1 MAVAIQ
7 TLCDLCGLPARAPL
21 AAEIGDRAHTFCC
34 AGCRQVYQ
42 ILVESDQ
49 IGAGQDPT
57 QTTLYQQCLQMGLIA
72 RPEEEPGTGSAGL
85 IGSESRSATEEQT
98 PSALSPTPEGFS
110 LNSSPAL
117 SVPGGNGAG
126 DTLDTTREAAFQ
138 VGGLWCASCAWL
150 IEHALGQI
158 KGVER
163 CRVYFASDLV
173 KVAYKPARVAP
184 EALAATIR
192 KLGYSAEPYSADGAN
207 TGSPQAQARRGLFVR
222 AVVAIVFAVNA
233 GMFQL
238 PFYADFFARQGLSA
252 EAMRWL
258 PRIELALSLPVLV
271 AGWPIFAKA
280 FGALRRGGAIMETLI
295 ALGVAVSFAY
305 SAWVVAHGGVHVYFD
320 TADMLVALVLLG
332 KHVEA
337 GARHD
342 ATGAIALLYGLLPK
356 KALVRAAD
364 GREVLVALG
373 KLGVGDRMVVRPGER
388 IPSDGRVAEGA
399 SLVDESLLS
408 GEARPVAKR
417 VGDEVTGGT
426 VATDAPLVVE
436 VTRTGAE
443 TTLAQMI
450 ALVEEALA
458 AKSPV
463 EQWADGISRRFVP
476 AIIALALL
484 TALTLALMGRAPAD
498 ILVRAVTVLVIAC
511 PCALGLA
518 TPLAITSGVG
528 AAAARGILIGNT
540 DILQVLPR
548 VRHLLLDKTGTLTE
562 GRFAVRAFTG
572 SLEDLA
578 ALAALEDAS
587 EHPLARALVA
597 HARGLGLAALP
608 AADFARHEGLGIT
621 GTVDGQPWFIGN
633 RALCAAQNALIPAVL
648 EERATAAEQQ
658 AQTALFYGTAAPGPL
673 REAPTPGP
681 SPVGTGEGSR
691 SGNSPLSFSDS
702 PLPLAG
708 EGLGVGIPGTVR
720 GLVTLGD
727 ALRPGASEAV
737 RALQAA
743 GLTLEVISGDAE
755 ATTQAVARAVGLDHA
770 TAQMRPTDKIARVRE
785 TQESPLAPNPG
796 RTRQSGNSSGFFSV
810 SPRIGGGGGNIV
822 AMAGDGINDAPALAQ
837 ADVGIAF
844 GSGTE
849 IARRAADI
857 TLIGDDLG
865 RLADLF
871 TLARRTARVIRQ
883 NLFWACL
890 YNAVC
895 IPLAVVGLIKNP
907 IFAAAAMLVSS
918 LSVVLN
924 TKRLRRQLA
933 RTE

>member
-1 MAVAIQ
+1 MAVALQ
-7 TLCDLCGLPARAPL
+7 TVCDLCGLPAHAPL
-21 AAEIGDRAHTFCC
+21 AARIGDRAHTFCC

-42 ILVESDQ
+42 ILIESDQ

-72 RPEEEPGTGSAGL
+72 RPEEPGTGSAGL
-85 IGSESRSATEEQT
+85 LGSEN
-98 PSALSPTPEGFS
+98 PSGVEDRVNGSSSSVAERLSFG
-110 LNSSPAL
+110 SSPAL
-117 SVPGGNGAG
+117 PVPGA

-138 VGGLWCASCAWL
+138 VGGMWCASCAWL
-150 IEHALGQI
+150 IERAVGRM
-158 KGVER
+158 KGVAR

-173 KVAYKPARVAP
+173 KVAYKPARVGP

-192 KLGYSAEPYSADGAN
+192 KLGYSAEPYSGDGAN
-207 TGSPQAQARRGLFVR
+207 TDSPQAKARKGLFTR
-222 AVVAIVFAVNA
+222 AVVAIAFAVNA

-252 EAMRWL
+252 EAIRWL
-258 PRIELALSLPVLV
+258 PRIEFFLSIPVLL
-271 AGWPIFAKA
+271 AGGPIFAKA
-280 FGALRRGGAIMETLI
+280 WGAARRGGAVMETLI
-295 ALGVAVSFAY
+295 ALGVTVSFGW

-320 TADMLVALVLLG
+320 TADMLIALVLIG
-332 KHVEA
+332 KHIEA

-356 KALVRAAD
+356 KALVRAED

-373 KLGVGDRMVVRPGER
+373 KLGVGDRVVVRPGER

-417 VGDEVTGGT
+417 AGDEVTGGT
-426 VATDAPLVVE
+426 VATDAPLVVQ

-463 EQWADGISRRFVP
+463 EQWADRISRRFVP
-476 AIIALALL
+476 AIITLAAL
-484 TALTLALMGRAPAD
+484 TALTLLLTGHSAAD
-498 ILVRAVTVLVIAC
+498 TVVRAVTVLVIAC

-518 TPLAITSGVG
+518 TPLAVTSGVG

-540 DILQVLPR
+540 DILQALQR
-548 VRHLLLDKTGTLTE
+548 VRRLLLDKTGTLTE

-572 SLEDLA
+572 SPDDLA
-578 ALAALEDAS
+578 VLAALEDAS

-597 HARGLGLAALP
+597 HARGLGLAFLP
-608 AADFARHEGLGIT
+608 AADFARREGQGIT
-621 GTVDGQPWFIGN
+621 GTVDGQAWFIGN
-633 RALCAAQNALIPAVL
+633 RALCAALAAPIPAAL
-648 EERATAAEQQ
+648 ESQATDAERL
-658 AQTALFYGTAAPGPL
+658 AQTALFYGM
-673 REAPTPGP
+673 
-681 SPVGTGEGSR
+681 
-691 SGNSPLSFSDS
+691 GNTL
-702 PLPLAG
+702 
-708 EGLGVGIPGTVR
+708 R
-720 GLVTLGD
+720 GLVALGD
-727 ALRPGASEAV
+727 ALRPGAREAV
-737 RALQAA
+737 IALEAA
-743 GLTLEVISGDAE
+743 GLTLEVVSGDAD
-755 ATTQAVARAVGLDHA
+755 ATTQAVARAVGLDRA
-770 TAQMRPTDKIARVRE
+770 TAQMRPTDKVARVRE
-785 TQESPLAPNPG
+785 VQGSPPAPN
-796 RTRQSGNSSGFFSV
+796 SGGVRRRGVVFSG
-810 SPRIGGGGGNIV
+810 SPIIGSGGGNIV

-857 TLIGDDLG
+857 TLVGDDLG

-895 IPLAVVGLIKNP
+895 IPLAVAGLIKNP
-907 IFAAAAMLVSS
+907 IFAAGAMLVSS

>member
-1 MAVAIQ
+1 MAVALSNHPS
-7 TLCDLCGLPARAPL
+7 TGVLCDLCGLPAHAPL
-21 AAEIGDRAHTFCC
+21 TAQIGDRAHTFCC

-42 ILVESDQ
+42 ILIESDQ

-72 RPEEEPGTGSAGL
+72 RPEEA
-85 IGSESRSATEEQT
+85 
-98 PSALSPTPEGFS
+98 PTPVP
-110 LNSSPAL
+110 SP
-117 SVPGGNGAG
+117 VPTGVGAIQG
-126 DTLDTTREAAFQ
+126 DTLDTTREVAFQ

-150 IEHALGQI
+150 IEHAVGQV

-173 KVAYKPARVAP
+173 KVAYKPARVGP

-192 KLGYSAEPYSADGAN
+192 KLGYSAEPYSGDGAN
-207 TGSPQAQARRGLFVR
+207 ADSPQAKARRGLFIR

-238 PFYADFFARQGLSA
+238 PFYHDFFTRQGLPA
-252 EAMRWL
+252 EAVQRL
-258 PRIELALSLPVLV
+258 PRIEFFMSLPVLF
-271 AGWPIFAKA
+271 AGGPIFAKA
-280 FGALRRGGAIMETLI
+280 WGAARRGGAIMETLI
-295 ALGVAVSFAY
+295 ALGVTVSFGW

-320 TADMLVALVLLG
+320 TADMLIALVLLG
-332 KHVEA
+332 KHIEA

-342 ATGAIALLYGLLPK
+342 ATGAISLLYGLLPK
-356 KALVRAAD
+356 KALVRASD

-373 KLGVGDRMVVRPGER
+373 KLGVGDRVVVRPGER
-388 IPSDGRVAEGA
+388 IPSDGHVAEGA

-408 GEARPVAKR
+408 GEARPVPKR
-417 VGDEVTGGT
+417 LGDEVTGGT

-463 EQWADGISRRFVP
+463 EQWADRISRRFVP
-476 AIIALALL
+476 AIITLAAL
-484 TALTLALMGRAPAD
+484 TALTLLLTGHSAAD
-498 ILVRAVTVLVIAC
+498 TIVRAVTILVIAC

-562 GRFAVRAFTG
+562 GRFAVRSFTG
-572 SLEDLA
+572 SSDDLA

-597 HARGLGLAALP
+597 HARDQGLAFLP
-608 AADFARHEGLGIT
+608 VGDFARHEGQGLT
-621 GTVDGQPWFIGN
+621 GTVDDQAWFIGN
-633 RALCAAQNALIPAVL
+633 RALCAALAAPIPPTL
-648 EERATAAEQQ
+648 EEQAQTAERL
-658 AQTALFYGTAAPGPL
+658 AQTALFYGIFTPL
-673 REAPTPGP
+673 
-681 SPVGTGEGSR
+681 SPVGEGSP
-691 SGNSPLSFSDS
+691 SA
-702 PLPLAG
+702 AG
-708 EGLGVGIPGTVR
+708 GGVR

-727 ALRPGASEAV
+727 ALRPGAREAA
-737 RALQAA
+737 RDLQAA
-743 GLTLEVISGDAE
+743 GLTLEVISGDAD
-755 ATTQAVARAVGLDHA
+755 ATTQAIARTAGLNHA
-770 TAQMRPTDKIARVRE
+770 TAQMRPTDKVARVRE
-785 TQESPLAPNPG
+785 TQ
-796 RTRQSGNSSGFFSV
+796 
-810 SPRIGGGGGNIV
+810 GGGQVV
-822 AMAGDGINDAPALAQ
+822 AMTGDGINDAPALAQ

-857 TLIGDDLG
+857 TLVGDDLG

-895 IPLAVVGLIKNP
+895 IPLAVVGLIRNP
-907 IFAAAAMLVSS
+907 IFAAGAMLVSS

-933 RTE
+933 RTD

>member
-1 MAVAIQ
+1 MAVALSNPRQ
-7 TLCDLCGLPARAPL
+7 TKTLCDLCGLPAPVPL
-21 AAEIGDRAHTFCC
+21 SAEIGGQSHTFCC
-34 AGCRQVYQ
+34 SGCRQVYQ
-42 ILVESDQ
+42 ILIESDQ

-72 RPEEEPGTGSAGL
+72 RLEEA
-85 IGSESRSATEEQT
+85 
-98 PSALSPTPEGFS
+98 PTPRPSPSDSSSDSPLPLAGEGW
-110 LNSSPAL
+110 
-117 SVPGGNGAG
+117 GAG
-126 DTLDTTREAAFQ
+126 AIQPDTLDTTREAAFQ

-150 IEHALGQI
+150 IEHAVGQI

-192 KLGYSAEPYSADGAN
+192 KLGYTAEPYSGDGAN
-207 TGSPQAQARRGLFVR
+207 ADSPQAKARKALLTR
-222 AVVAIVFAVNA
+222 AVIASVFAVNA

-238 PFYADFFARQGLSA
+238 PFYADFFARQGLPA
-252 EAMRWL
+252 EAIQRL
-258 PRIELALSLPVLV
+258 PRIEFFMSLPVLI

-280 FGALRRGGAIMETLI
+280 WAAARRGGAIMETLI
-295 ALGVAVSFAY
+295 ALGVTVSFAY

-320 TADMLVALVLLG
+320 TADMLIALVLIG
-332 KHVEA
+332 KHIEA

-342 ATGAIALLYGLLPK
+342 ASGAISLLYGLLPK

-364 GREVLVALG
+364 GREALVALG
-373 KLGVGDRMVVRPGER
+373 KLGLGDRLVVRPGER
-388 IPSDGRVAEGA
+388 IPSDGRVIEGA

-408 GEARPVAKR
+408 GEARPIAKK

-436 VTRTGAE
+436 VTRIGGE

-463 EQWADGISRRFVP
+463 EQWADRISRRFVP
-476 AIIALALL
+476 AIVALAVL
-484 TALTLALMGRAPAD
+484 TALTLLLTGHSASD
-498 ILVRAVTVLVIAC
+498 TIVRAVTVLVIAC

-518 TPLAITSGVG
+518 TPLAVTSGVG
-528 AAAARGILIGNT
+528 VAASRGILIGNT

-562 GRFAVRAFTG
+562 GRFAVRSFTG
-572 SLEDLA
+572 STADMA

-597 HARGLGLAALP
+597 HTRGLGLAFLP
-608 AADFARHEGLGIT
+608 VADFARHEGQGIT

-633 RALCAAQNALIPAVL
+633 RALCAALTAPVPPEL
-648 EERATAAEQQ
+648 EAQAQDAERQ
-658 AQTALFYGTAAPGPL
+658 AQTALFYGMSGAA
-673 REAPTPGP
+673 
-681 SPVGTGEGSR
+681 GSV
-691 SGNSPLSFSDS
+691 L
-702 PLPLAG
+702 
-708 EGLGVGIPGTVR
+708 

-727 ALRPGASEAV
+727 ALRPGARQAV
-737 RALQAA
+737 QDLQAA

-755 ATTQAVARAVGLDHA
+755 ATTQAVARAVGLAHA
-770 TAQMRPTDKIARVRE
+770 TAQMRPTDKIARVRAAQA
-785 TQESPLAPNPG
+785 TQ
-796 RTRQSGNSSGFFSV
+796 
-810 SPRIGGGGGNIV
+810 IV

-837 ADVGIAF
+837 ANVGIAF

-871 TLARRTARVIRQ
+871 ILARRTADVIRQ

-895 IPLAVVGLIKNP
+895 IPLAVLGVIRNP
-907 IFAAAAMLVSS
+907 IFAAGAMLISS

-933 RTE
+933 RPE

>member
-1 MAVAIQ
+1 MAVALSNPRQ
-7 TLCDLCGLPARAPL
+7 TKTLCDLCGLPAPVPL
-21 AAEIGDRAHTFCC
+21 SAEIGGQSHTFCC
-34 AGCRQVYQ
+34 SGCRQVYQ
-42 ILVESDQ
+42 ILIESDQ

-72 RPEEEPGTGSAGL
+72 RLEEA
-85 IGSESRSATEEQT
+85 
-98 PSALSPTPEGFS
+98 PTPRPS
-110 LNSSPAL
+110 PSNSSSDSPL
-117 SVPGGNGAG
+117 PLAG
-126 DTLDTTREAAFQ
+126 EGWGVGVIQPDTLDTTREAAFQ

-150 IEHALGQI
+150 IEHAVGQI

-192 KLGYSAEPYSADGAN
+192 KLGYTAEPYSGDGAN
-207 TGSPQAQARRGLFVR
+207 ADSPQAKARKALLTR
-222 AVVAIVFAVNA
+222 AVIASVFAVNA

-238 PFYADFFARQGLSA
+238 PFYADFFARQGLPA
-252 EAMRWL
+252 EAIQRL
-258 PRIELALSLPVLV
+258 PRIEFFMSLPVLI

-280 FGALRRGGAIMETLI
+280 WAAARRGGAIMETLI
-295 ALGVAVSFAY
+295 ALGVTVSFAY

-320 TADMLVALVLLG
+320 TADMLIALVLIG
-332 KHVEA
+332 KHIEA

-342 ATGAIALLYGLLPK
+342 ASGAISLLYGLLPK

-364 GREVLVALG
+364 GREALVALG
-373 KLGVGDRMVVRPGER
+373 KLGLGDRLVVRPGER
-388 IPSDGRVAEGA
+388 IPSDGRVIEGA

-408 GEARPVAKR
+408 GEARPIAKK

-436 VTRTGAE
+436 VTRIGGE

-463 EQWADGISRRFVP
+463 EQWADRISRRFVP
-476 AIIALALL
+476 AIAALAVL
-484 TALTLALMGRAPAD
+484 TALTLLLSGHSASDA
-498 ILVRAVTVLVIAC
+498 IVRAVTVLVVAC

-518 TPLAITSGVG
+518 TPLAVTSGVG

-562 GRFAVRAFTG
+562 GRFAVRSFTG
-572 SLEDLA
+572 KVDDLA
-578 ALAALEDAS
+578 VLGALEDAS
-587 EHPLARALVA
+587 EHPLARALIT
-597 HARGLGLAALP
+597 HARSLGLVFPP
-608 AADFARHEGLGIT
+608 AADFARHEGQGIT

-633 RALCAAQNALIPAVL
+633 RALCTAQAALIPPAL
-648 EERATAAEQQ
+648 ESQAQDAERL
-658 AQTALFYGTAAPGPL
+658 AQTALFYGVFT
-673 REAPTPGP
+673 
-681 SPVGTGEGSR
+681 
-691 SGNSPLSFSDS
+691 
-702 PLPLAG
+702 PLPLPG
-708 EGLGVGIPGTVR
+708 EGAPSAAGVGATVR

-727 ALRPGASEAV
+727 ALRPGAAEAV

-770 TAQMRPTDKIARVRE
+770 TAQMRPTDKVARVRE
-785 TQESPLAPNPG
+785 TQ
-796 RTRQSGNSSGFFSV
+796 V
-810 SPRIGGGGGNIV
+810 SQIV

-837 ADVGIAF
+837 ANVGIAF

-857 TLIGDDLG
+857 TLVGDDLG

-871 TLARRTARVIRQ
+871 TLARRTANVIRQ

-890 YNAVC
+890 YNVVC
-895 IPLAVVGLIKNP
+895 IPLAVLGVIRNP

-933 RTE
+933 RTG

>member
-1 MAVAIQ
+1 M
-7 TLCDLCGLPARAPL
+7 LCDLCGLPAHAPL
-21 AAEIGDRAHTFCC
+21 AARIGDQAHTFCC

-42 ILVESDQ
+42 ILIESDQ

-72 RPEEEPGTGSAGL
+72 RPEEARDEGRAREPRPYPHGVGVGS
-85 IGSESRSATEEQT
+85 
-98 PSALSPTPEGFS
+98 PDPLSPLAPPPST
-110 LNSSPAL
+110 
-117 SVPGGNGAG
+117 VVGAG
-126 DTLDTTREAAFQ
+126 GGTQADTLNTTREAAFQ
-138 VGGLWCASCAWL
+138 VGGMWCASCAWL
-150 IEHALGQI
+150 IEHAVGQM

-173 KVAYKPARVAP
+173 KVAYKPARVSP
-184 EALAATIR
+184 ESLAATIHT
-192 KLGYSAEPYSADGAN
+192 LGYSAEPYSGDGAN
-207 TGSPQAQARRGLFVR
+207 ADSPQAKARKGLFTR
-222 AVVAIVFAVNA
+222 AVVAIAFAVNA

-238 PFYADFFARQGLSA
+238 PFYADFFARQGLSSDAIHGFPRA
-252 EAMRWL
+252 EMF
-258 PRIELALSLPVLV
+258 LSLPVLW
-271 AGWPIFAKA
+271 AGGPIFAKA
-280 FGALRRGGAIMETLI
+280 WGALRRGGAIMETLI
-295 ALGVAVSFAY
+295 ALGVTVSFAY

-320 TADMLVALVLLG
+320 TADMLIALVLIG
-332 KHVEA
+332 KHIEA

-356 KALVRAAD
+356 KALVRTTD

-373 KLGVGDRMVVRPGER
+373 KLGVGDHMIVRPGER
-388 IPSDGRVAEGA
+388 IPSDGRVADGA

-450 ALVEEALA
+450 GLVEEALA

-463 EQWADGISRRFVP
+463 EQWADRISRRFVP
-476 AIIALALL
+476 AIMALAAL
-484 TALTLALMGRAPAD
+484 TALTLLLTGHSAAD
-498 ILVRAVTVLVIAC
+498 TVVRAVTVLVIAC

-562 GRFAVRAFTG
+562 GRFAVQSFTG
-572 SLEDLA
+572 SPDDLA

-597 HARGLGLAALP
+597 HARGLGLAFLP
-608 AADFARHEGLGIT
+608 AADFARHEGQGVT
-621 GTVDGQPWFIGN
+621 GTVNGQAWFIGN
-633 RALCAAQNALIPAVL
+633 RALCAALAASIPAAL
-648 EERATAAEQQ
+648 ESQAADAERL
-658 AQTALFYGTAAPGPL
+658 AQTALFYGTG
-673 REAPTPGP
+673 
-681 SPVGTGEGSR
+681 
-691 SGNSPLSFSDS
+691 
-702 PLPLAG
+702 
-708 EGLGVGIPGTVR
+708 GTVR

-727 ALRPGASEAV
+727 ALRPGARKAV
-737 RALQAA
+737 QDLQAA
-743 GLTLEVISGDAE
+743 GLTLEVVSGDAD

-770 TAQMRPTDKIARVRE
+770 TAGMRPTDKVARVRE
-785 TQESPLAPNPG
+785 TQGSPLAPN
-796 RTRQSGNSSGFFSV
+796 SGGTGGAGSYPSG

-857 TLIGDDLG
+857 TLVGDDLG

-907 IFAAAAMLVSS
+907 IFAAGAMLVSS

>member
-7 TLCDLCGLPARAPL
+7 MLCDLCGLPARAPL
-21 AAEIGDRAHTFCC
+21 AAEIGDRAYTFCC

-49 IGAGQDPT
+49 IGEGQDPT

-72 RPEEEPGTGSAGL
+72 RPGERGDPGPEPRVVTPPTIAALGT
-85 IGSESRSATEEQT
+85 T
-98 PSALSPTPEGFS
+98 
-110 LNSSPAL
+110 
-117 SVPGGNGAG
+117 
-126 DTLDTTREAAFQ
+126 DTLSTTREAAFQ

-150 IEHALGQI
+150 IEHAVGQL

-173 KVAYKPARVAP
+173 KVVYRPARVAP
-184 EALAATIR
+184 ESVVATIR
-192 KLGYSAEPYSADGAN
+192 KLGYSAEPYSGDSAKE
-207 TGSPQAQARRGLFVR
+207 GSPQEKARKNLFIR
-222 AVVAIVFAVNA
+222 AIIAIAFAVNA
-233 GMFQL
+233 GMFQI
-238 PFYADFFARQGLSA
+238 PFYADFFRLQGVPEDA
-252 EAMRWL
+252 VHWL
-258 PRIELALSLPVLV
+258 PRAEMFLSLPVLW

-280 FGALRRGGAIMETLI
+280 WGAARKGGAIMETLI
-295 ALGVAVSFAY
+295 AIGVGVSFAY
-305 SAWVVAHGGVHVYFD
+305 STWVVVQGGVHVYFD
-320 TADMLVALVLLG
+320 TADMLIALVLIG
-332 KHVEA
+332 KHIEA

-342 ATGAIALLYGLLPK
+342 ASGAIALLYGLLPK
-356 KALVRAAD
+356 KALVRTTD
-364 GREVLVALG
+364 GREVLVALD
-373 KLGVGDRMVVRPGER
+373 KLGAGDRVIVRPGER

-399 SLVDESLLS
+399 CLADESLLS
-408 GEARPVAKR
+408 GEARPVAKK

-426 VATDAPLVVE
+426 VATDAPLVIE

-463 EQWADGISRRFVP
+463 EQWADRISRRFVP
-476 AIIALALL
+476 AIIALAVL
-484 TALTLALMGRAPAD
+484 TALTLLLTGHSAAD
-498 ILVRAVTVLVIAC
+498 TIVRAVTVLVIAC

-518 TPLAITSGVG
+518 TPLAVTSGVG
-528 AAAARGILIGNT
+528 VAASRGILIGNT

-562 GRFAVRAFTG
+562 GRFAVRSFTG
-572 SLEDLA
+572 STADMA

-587 EHPLARALVA
+587 EHPLARALIA
-597 HARGLGLAALP
+597 HTRGLGLAFLP
-608 AADFARHEGLGIT
+608 AADFARHEGQGIT

-633 RALCAAQNALIPAVL
+633 RALCAALTAPIPPEL
-648 EERATAAEQQ
+648 EAQAQDAERQ
-658 AQTALFYGTAAPGPL
+658 AQTALFYGMSGAA
-673 REAPTPGP
+673 
-681 SPVGTGEGSR
+681 GSV
-691 SGNSPLSFSDS
+691 L
-702 PLPLAG
+702 
-708 EGLGVGIPGTVR
+708 GLI
-720 GLVTLGD
+720 TLGD
-727 ALRPGASEAV
+727 ALRPGARQAV
-737 RALQAA
+737 QDLQAA

-755 ATTQAVARAVGLDHA
+755 ATTQAVARAVGLAHA
-770 TAQMRPTDKIARVRE
+770 TAKMRPIDKIARVRAAQA
-785 TQESPLAPNPG
+785 TQ
-796 RTRQSGNSSGFFSV
+796 
-810 SPRIGGGGGNIV
+810 IV

-837 ADVGIAF
+837 ANVGIAF

-871 TLARRTARVIRQ
+871 TLARRTAAIIRQ

-895 IPLAVVGLIKNP
+895 IPLAVLGIIRNP
-907 IFAAAAMLVSS
+907 IFAAGAMLISS

-933 RTE
+933 RPE

>member
-1 MAVAIQ
+1 MAVAIK
-7 TLCDLCGLPARAPL
+7 TLCDLCGLPAHAPL
-21 AAEIGDRAHTFCC
+21 TAEIGDQSHVFCC
-34 AGCRQVYQ
+34 GGCRQVYQ

-72 RPEEEPGTGSAGL
+72 RPEEPGAL
-85 IGSESRSATEEQT
+85 EAEERAVT
-98 PSALSPTPEGFS
+98 PPTIAAL
-110 LNSSPAL
+110 
-117 SVPGGNGAG
+117 GNT
-126 DTLDTTREAAFQ
+126 DTLSTTREAAFQ

-150 IEHALGQI
+150 IEHAVGQL

-173 KVAYKPARVAP
+173 KVVYRPARVAP
-184 EALAATIR
+184 ESLAATIR
-192 KLGYSAEPYSADGAN
+192 KLGYTAEPYSADGAMED
-207 TGSPQAQARRGLFVR
+207 SPQVKTRRSLFIR
-222 AVVAIVFAVNA
+222 AVVATVFAVNA
-233 GMFQL
+233 GMFQF
-238 PFYADFFARQGLSA
+238 PFYADFITHQGIPA
-252 EAMRWL
+252 DVIQRM
-258 PRIELALSLPVLV
+258 PRIEFLLSLPVLF
-271 AGWPIFAKA
+271 AGWPIFVKA
-280 FGALRRGGAIMETLI
+280 WGAARKGAAIMETLI
-295 ALGVAVSFAY
+295 ALGVSVSFAY
-305 SAWVVAHGGVHVYFD
+305 SLWVVSRGGVHVYFD
-320 TADMLVALVLLG
+320 TADMLIALVLVG
-332 KHVEA
+332 KHIEA

-356 KALVRAAD
+356 KALVRTAD

-373 KLGVGDRMVVRPGER
+373 KLGIGDRIVVRPGER
-388 IPSDGRVAEGA
+388 IPSDGRVVEG
-399 SLVDESLLS
+399 SCLVDESLLS
-408 GEARPVAKR
+408 GEARPVAKKG
-417 VGDEVTGGT
+417 GDEVTGGT

-443 TTLAQMI
+443 TTLSQMI

-463 EQWADGISRRFVP
+463 EQWADRISRRFVP
-476 AIIALALL
+476 AIVGLSIL
-484 TALTLALMGRAPAD
+484 TALVLLLTGHSASD
-498 ILVRAVTVLVIAC
+498 TIVRAVTVLVVAC

-518 TPLAITSGVG
+518 TPLAVTSGVG

-562 GRFAVRAFTG
+562 GRFAVRTFTG
-572 SLEDLA
+572 TPADLA
-578 ALAALEDAS
+578 ALAAMEDAS

-597 HARGLGLAALP
+597 HARALGLVFPP
-608 AADFARHEGLGIT
+608 AADFARHEGQGIT
-621 GTVDGQPWFIGN
+621 ATVNGQPWFIGN
-633 RALCAAQNALIPAVL
+633 RALCAALNAPIPPLL
-648 EERATAAEQQ
+648 EQQAQEAETQ
-658 AQTALFYGTAAPGPL
+658 AQTALFYG
-673 REAPTPGP
+673 
-681 SPVGTGEGSR
+681 
-691 SGNSPLSFSDS
+691 
-702 PLPLAG
+702 AG
-708 EGLGVGIPGTVR
+708 AGTVR
-720 GLVTLGD
+720 GLITLGD
-727 ALRPGASEAV
+727 ALRPRAVEAV

-755 ATTQAVARAVGLDHA
+755 ATTQAIARAVGLDRA
-770 TAQMRPTDKIARVRE
+770 TAQMRPTDKVARVRE
-785 TQESPLAPNPG
+785 TQA
-796 RTRQSGNSSGFFSV
+796 TQV
-810 SPRIGGGGGNIV
+810 V

-837 ADVGIAF
+837 ANVGIAF

-857 TLIGDDLG
+857 TLVGDDLG

-871 TLARRTARVIRQ
+871 TLARQTANVIRQ

-895 IPLAVVGLIKNP
+895 IPLAVLGVIKNP
-907 IFAAAAMLVSS
+907 IFAAGAMLFSS

-933 RTE
+933 RGE

>member
-7 TLCDLCGLPARAPL
+7 TLCDLCGLPAHAPL
-21 AAEIGDRAHTFCC
+21 AAEIGSQAHVFCC

-49 IGAGQDPT
+49 LGEGQDPT

-72 RPEEEPGTGSAGL
+72 RPDTAPPA
-85 IGSESRSATEEQT
+85 
-98 PSALSPTPEGFS
+98 P
-110 LNSSPAL
+110 NS
-117 SVPGGNGAG
+117 GGAG
-126 DTLDTTREAAFQ
+126 RVGAPPAAPSFLDPNPAPPELGAVQPDTLNTTREAAFQ

-150 IEHALGQI
+150 IEHAVGQL

-173 KVAYKPARVAP
+173 KVVYKPARVAP
-184 EALAATIR
+184 ESVAAVIR
-192 KLGYSAEPYSADGAN
+192 KLGYSAEPYSADGAKE
-207 TGSPQAQARRGLFVR
+207 GSPQAKARRSLFIR
-222 AVVAIVFAVNA
+222 AVVAIAFAVNA

-252 EAMRWL
+252 DAIRWL
-258 PRIELALSLPVLV
+258 PRIEFVLSLPVLI

-280 FGALRRGGAIMETLI
+280 WGAARKGGAIMETLI
-295 ALGVAVSFAY
+295 AIGVGVSFLY

-320 TADMLVALVLLG
+320 TADMLIALVLIG
-332 KHVEA
+332 KHIEA

-342 ATGAIALLYGLLPK
+342 ASGAIALLYGLLPK
-356 KALVRAAD
+356 KALVRTGD

-373 KLGVGDRMVVRPGER
+373 KLGVGDRIVVRPGER
-388 IPSDGRVAEGA
+388 IPSDGRVAEGGC
-399 SLVDESLLS
+399 LVDESLLS
-408 GEARPVAKR
+408 GETRPVAKK

-426 VATDAPLVVE
+426 VATDAPLLVE

-463 EQWADGISRRFVP
+463 EQWADRISRRFVP
-476 AIIALALL
+476 AIVGLALL
-484 TALTLALMGRAPAD
+484 TALSLLLTGHSASD
-498 ILVRAVTVLVIAC
+498 VIVRAVTVLVIAC

-518 TPLAITSGVG
+518 TPLAVTTGVG
-528 AAAARGILIGNT
+528 AAASRGILIGNT

-562 GRFAVRAFTG
+562 GRFAVRSFTG
-572 SLEDLA
+572 SPADLA

-587 EHPLARALVA
+587 EHPLARAVVA
-597 HARGLGLAALP
+597 HARGLGLTFLP
-608 AADFARHEGLGIT
+608 AADFARHEGQGIT
-621 GTVDGQPWFIGN
+621 GTVDGQSWFIGN
-633 RALCAAQNALIPAVL
+633 RALCDALSASIPGILETQAQDA
-648 EERATAAEQQ
+648 ERQ
-658 AQTALFYGTAAPGPL
+658 AQTALFYGTAGA
-673 REAPTPGP
+673 
-681 SPVGTGEGSR
+681 
-691 SGNSPLSFSDS
+691 
-702 PLPLAG
+702 
-708 EGLGVGIPGTVR
+708 VR
-720 GLVTLGD
+720 GLLTLGD
-727 ALRPGASEAV
+727 ALRPGATEAV
-737 RALQAA
+737 RTLQAA

-755 ATTQAVARAVGLDHA
+755 ATTQAIARAVGLSDA
-770 TAQMRPTDKIARVRE
+770 TARMRPTDKVARVRE
-785 TQESPLAPNPG
+785 MQNGPLAPN
-796 RTRQSGNSSGFFSV
+796 SGGTGAAGKAGLNPSG
-810 SPRIGGGGGNIV
+810 SPRIGVFSGVGGGGHIV

-849 IARRAADI
+849 VARRAADI

-871 TLARRTARVIRQ
+871 TLARRTANVIRQ

-895 IPLAVVGLIKNP
+895 IPLAVMGVIRNP
-907 IFAAAAMLVSS
+907 IFAAGAMLISS

-933 RTE
+933 RTD